1 MKKFTTIA
9 YGGGVVALSIIL
21 ALSLTFASCNNNS
34 NSDDE
39 SPSPS
44 LPANVGENPIEKTIK
59 LMQEH
64 SSDSYL
70 ELRTDG
76 TALYGGKE
84 GTKYKFKYTY
94 DADAKKI
101 YMRLEKLAF
110 SDIDGLLNY
119 DENLALMDEV
129 YSVAALKEWIKE
141 EYDDW
146 GKEKSDS
153 YEDFEKDW
161 YEEEG
166 FGSLAAYAEYYKQL
180 EKNSIKAAFGAQV
193 TYSYKIDGGKMTLTE
208 NFTGVK
214 NLLDSECEYDDS
226 SNGTWC
232 DIRIWSGRATFYE
245 YEYNYV
251 EWDYVEW
258 GYYSG
263 IPDTGK
269 IVFRN
274 NKDGSIVNSTY
285 TENISAET
293 VTINF
298 NDKDYV
304 CKFEGRNFTQE

>member
-1 MKKFTTIA
+1 M
-9 YGGGVVALSIIL
+9 
-21 ALSLTFASCNNNS
+21 
-34 NSDDE
+34 
-39 SPSPS
+39 
-44 LPANVGENPIEKTIK
+44 GENPIEKTIK
-59 LMQEH
+59 LLQEH

-76 TALYGGKE
+76 TALYTYDDDDGP
-84 GTKYKFKYTY
+84 KYKFKYTY

-110 SDIDGLLNY
+110 SYIDGLLNY

-166 FGSLAAYAEYYKQL
+166 FDSLAAYAEYYKQL
-180 EKNSIKAAFGAQV
+180 EKNSIKAAFGAQI

-208 NFTGVK
+208 KFTGVK
-214 NLLDSECEYDDS
+214 NLFNSSCEYS
-226 SNGTWC
+226 SNKIKC
-232 DIRIWSGRATFYE
+232 YIYSDCANLE
-245 YEYNYV
+245 EYNDG
-251 EWDYVEW
+251 EW
-258 GYYSG
+258 
-263 IPDTGK
+263 K
-269 IVFRN
+269 IYEGTLNIDKKTIAFILVGAHSASAEAGTY
-274 NKDGSIVNSTY
+274 NKSVASKSEEYGTTVNTTY
-285 TENISAET
+285 TENLSAET

-298 NDKDYV
+298 KDKDYV
-304 CKFEGRNFTQE
+304 CEFEGNKFIQE